1 MSQSDFNNPSPFPP
15 YYPAPQQRSSLVGCL
30 LAISLVMNVLLGGFA
45 FLACLGAAAVGG
57 GTATDFSSS
66 TQLSETHHSGSTTS
80 KDKVAIINLEGVIME
95 GTLGFV
101 HKQISQALWPQNRSR

>member
-1 MSQSDFNNPSPFPP
+1 MSQSDVNNPSPFPP

-57 GTATDFSSS
+57 GS
-66 TQLSETHHSGSTTS
+66 
-80 KDKVAIINLEGVIME
+80 
-95 GTLGFV
+95 
-101 HKQISQALWPQNRSR
+101 